1 MVSSHVSHGAP
12 SPGAAE
18 PFPADP
24 RILAGVSSTHPADA
38 TPAES
43 RGERQ
48 RRQLQRV
55 ADALAWSLEPA
66 AVAAQ
71 LLEAACTMLD
81 APRGWVATRSDDGR
95 ELRVLATRGYEQ
107 EEIEPWMVIP
117 IDLDV
122 PMTTAVR
129 TGRAVTHA
137 SAAERERDYPALHG
151 PAGSRYVEA
160 SAVVPMVFEGT
171 TSGALAVVFTDVR
184 SIDASDRWFLETLA
198 AHGAG
203 ALERAR
209 LFAAVRERDHR
220 LKLALETSGMWA
232 WSWDLRTGAVTW
244 TPQTPDFAAEEVPGG
259 APDAWMGVI
268 HPEDR
273 DAVRQAISACLLGGG
288 PYEVE
293 FRVLD
298 ATGREQWLAATGNR
312 LEDESGLTGTVI
324 GTARDITEHK
334 LAEIERDRRLEAERE
349 AARLREAFISVVS
362 HELRTPITTIFG
374 GARVLARRWQ
384 ELEPA
389 ARDALLADVS
399 SESDRLFR
407 MVEDLLV
414 ITRVERGSLD
424 VGDEPVFLRPI
435 VDRAVASE
443 RGRSPAVVF
452 ETHVARDL
460 PPVEGEEMYVEQVLR
475 NLLANAAKYGGA
487 GSHVTVEAE
496 ATDAAVALRVLDE
509 GPGIVESEVEHLFE
523 LFYRSPSTAPIAT
536 GAGIGLFVC
545 RQLAEAMGGSI
556 TARNRRGAGAAF
568 ELTLRRH
575 RDDGD
580 A

>member
-1 MVSSHVSHGAP
+1 MST
-12 SPGAAE
+12 
-18 PFPADP
+18 
-24 RILAGVSSTHPADA
+24 THPPDA
-38 TPAES
+38 TSGES

-55 ADALAWSLEPA
+55 ADALAWSLEPT

-81 APRGWVATRSDDGR
+81 APRGWVAVRSEDGR
-95 ELRVLATRGYEQ
+95 ELRVIASRGYEQ
-107 EEIEPWMVIP
+107 QDVEQWRVIP
-117 IDLDV
+117 IDLDL
-122 PMTTAVR
+122 PMTRAIQ
-129 TGRAVTHA
+129 TGRAVHHA
-137 SAAERERDYPALHG
+137 SAEDRERDYPILHEPG
-151 PAGSRYVEA
+151 YSRFVQA

-171 TSGALAVVFTDVR
+171 TSGGLAIVFDDVR
-184 SIDASDRWFLETLA
+184 TIDASDRWFLETLA

-232 WSWDLRTGAVTW
+232 WSWDLRTGSVAW
-244 TPQTPDFAAEEVPGG
+244 TPETPDFAADDVPGG
-259 APDAWMGVI
+259 PPDAWMEAI

-273 DAVRQAISACLLGGG
+273 GPVREAIEACLLGGG

-293 FRVLD
+293 FRVLG

-349 AARLREAFISVVS
+349 AARLREAFIGVVS

-443 RGRSPAVVF
+443 RGRSPAIAF
-452 ETHVARDL
+452 ETQVPRDL
-460 PPVEGEEMYVEQVLR
+460 PPVQGEEMYVEQVLR
-475 NLLANAAKYGGA
+475 NLLANAAKYGGS
-487 GSHVTVEAE
+487 GSRVTVEAE
-496 ATDAAVALRVLDE
+496 ATHDAVALRVLDE
-509 GPGIVESEVEHLFE
+509 GPGIVESEVEQLFE
-523 LFYRSPSTAPIAT
+523 LFYRSPSTAPIVA

-556 TARNRRGAGAAF
+556 TARNRRGRGAAF
-568 ELTLRRH
+568 ELTLRRYH
-575 RDDGD
+575 DDGD